1 MIREASKDWQ
11 PKSWVILLA
20 LEYINTLWLSNYFIV
35 QNAMLFSTQ
44 KSIQQKKGN
53 RKQES
58 EGKRELEKP
67 SLHITVTCLGAS
79 FYKMQVH
86 VVPGDSD

>member
-1 MIREASKDWQ
+1 
-11 PKSWVILLA
+11 
-20 LEYINTLWLSNYFIV
+20 
-35 QNAMLFSTQ
+35 MLFSTQ

-67 SLHITVTCLGAS
+67 SLHITVTCPGAS
-79 FYKMQVH
+79 FYKTQVH
-86 VVPGDSD
+86 IVPGDSD